1 MEYAGYSKGI
11 KMTDLLQKMRQD
23 MARQNLDAVLVLKSD
38 PFLSGYYP
46 PYKNRLKKVTGFSGS
61 DGVALVLKEKGV
73 LFVDSRYTE
82 QAKGETDFEVLEV
95 PRDTRLS
102 LWLKEYMRGKKI
114 AFDGDV
120 HSFMWYETMMVQL
133 KECDI
138 SFIALDSKTLKNW
151 FSVPAFKQ
159 KTFDYPLCYTG
170 QATNDK
176 MKQVQR
182 YLCEKELDVGL
193 VLSAE
198 NTSWLL
204 NLRDKKKS
212 EYPVVYK
219 RLIVKKEGDF
229 EVLTSLNG
237 LKNLSVGVDFNKASY
252 NLIQSL
258 KQAGA
263 KIINTPEMIDDLKA
277 QKNGVEI
284 QNIKQACLFESQV
297 ICKFLAYVEK
307 NKNHITEMDCD
318 KKLQSLRKKL
328 PLYFCDSFQT
338 IAASGV
344 HAALAHYMATDKTN
358 IKVIENPLLLVDTGG
373 HYLNGTTD
381 MTRTIVVGE
390 PSSLMKKRYTQ
401 VLKGHI
407 GVSTSS
413 IKVGASSASMDEK
426 AHAYLRADG
435 VDFYHSTG
443 HGIGMMLGVHEWP
456 PVVHGRDE
464 KGILENM
471 IFSNEPAYYSVEEKF
486 GIRLENMLLSVKKKE
501 NLVFEDLL
509 FIPFDYRAVDFDML
523 TMDEKQWLKE
533 YHLKVFEMVFPLLTK
548 REQKILQPFVEA
560 FVKG

>member
-1 MEYAGYSKGI
+1 
-11 KMTDLLQKMRQD
+11 
-23 MARQNLDAVLVLKSD
+23 MAQQNLDAVLILKSD

-46 PYKNRLKKVTGFSGS
+46 PYKDRLKKVTGFTGS
-61 DGVALVLKEKGV
+61 DGVALVLKEGGV

-102 LWLKEYMRGKKI
+102 LWLKKYMQGKKI

-120 HSFMWYETMMVQL
+120 HSFMWYETMMLQL
-133 KECDI
+133 KGCDI
-138 SFIALDSKTLKNW
+138 LLSQLDNKTLKNW
-151 FSVPAFKQ
+151 FGATLFKQ

-170 QATNDK
+170 QTTNDK
-176 MKQVQR
+176 MKQVQQ
-182 YLCEKELDVGL
+182 YLCEKSLDACL
-193 VLSAE
+193 ILSAE

-204 NLRDKKKS
+204 NLRDQKKS

-219 RLIVKKEGDF
+219 RLLVKKEGDF
-229 EVLTSLNG
+229 EELTSLNG
-237 LKNLSVGVDFNKASY
+237 LKDLAVGVDFNKASY

-258 KQAGA
+258 NQIGA
-263 KIINTPEMIDDLKA
+263 RVINTSEMIDDLKA
-277 QKNGVEI
+277 QKNAVEI
-284 QNIKQACLFESQV
+284 QNIKEACLFESQV

-307 NKNHITEMDCD
+307 NKTKMTEIDCD
-318 KKLQSLRKKL
+318 KKLKSLRKKS

-358 IKVIENPLLLVDTGG
+358 TKVVENPLLLVDTGG

-381 MTRTIVVGE
+381 MTRTIAIHQ
-390 PSSLMKKRYTQ
+390 PTSLMKKRYTE

-407 GVSTSS
+407 AVSKSS
-413 IKVGASSASMDEK
+413 IKVGASSAPMDEK

-456 PVVHGRDE
+456 PIVHGRDE

-471 IFSNEPAYYSVEEKF
+471 VFSNEPAYYSVEEKF

-501 NLVFEDLL
+501 NLIFENLL
-509 FIPFDYRAVDFDML
+509 FIPFDYRVVDFDML
-523 TMDEKQWLKE
+523 TVDEKEWLKE
-533 YHLKVFEMVFPLLTK
+533 YHLTVVERVFPLLTMS
-548 REQKILQPFVEA
+548 EQKILQPFVEA